1 MSLPK
6 VTEPVQA
13 WMLLSDA
20 GCGSFLIWEITVVSG
35 PKVRQRQKTY
45 MMKSDKKLIW
55 SFQDQKEFKSKRQP
69 PEFVYLGYKQIAFTP
84 EELRQKFEEGRTKF
98 AKYKKG
104 DVARTISNIEFVE
117 KELAVYRKNLERCK
131 QTEEEIR
138 QLTFEK
144 TGIKP

>member
-6 VTEPVQA
+6 ITEPVQA

-20 GCGSFLIWEITVVSG
+20 GMSFFIWEITVVSG
-35 PKVRQRQKTY
+35 PKVRQRRQTY

-69 PEFVYLGYKQIAFTP
+69 PELVYLGHKQIAFTP
-84 EELRQKFEEGRTKF
+84 EELLQKFEEGRARF
-98 AKYKKG
+98 AKYKKS
-104 DVARTISNIEFVE
+104 DIVRTISNIEYAEERV
-117 KELAVYRKNLERCK
+117 AIYRKNLERSK
-131 QTEEEIR
+131 QTEEEIQ

-144 TGIKP
+144 TGIKL